1 MSSETCLS
9 MLDISL
15 EIPCSN
21 ANGTF
26 TVAAP
31 LYRSQEFGNSWIIYC
46 LVGAQ
51 SREFIAFTN
60 LLGKVI

>member
-1 MSSETCLS
+1 MPSETCLS

-15 EIPCSN
+15 ETLCTN

-26 TVAAP
+26 TGAAP
-31 LYRSQEFGNSWIIYC
+31 LYRSQEVGNSWIIYC

-51 SREFIAFTN
+51 SRVFIVLTN
-60 LLGKVI
+60 RLGKVI